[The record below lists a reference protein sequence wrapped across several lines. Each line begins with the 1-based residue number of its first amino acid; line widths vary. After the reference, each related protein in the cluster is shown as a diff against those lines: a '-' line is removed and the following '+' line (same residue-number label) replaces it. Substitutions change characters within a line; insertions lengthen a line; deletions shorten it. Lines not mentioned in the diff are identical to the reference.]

1 MRSYCSGVG
10 SPSNLTGTLI
20 WPHTHTHTHRQ
31 ERCHVKMKAE
41 MFKPRIAN
49 DCQQTTWSQGR
60 RMERIFLQALRRH
73 RSCQHLDLRLATS
86 STARQYTSVVEATQ
100 CEVLTQS
107 LNRHKWDSLWYFGHV
122 FHLAFIKVQN
132 NLSALQK
139 FADPHL
145 ITITT
150 GRTEK
155 QAEVCVQKHG
165 LSSEDTEGALLNLG
179 LFPKRLKKG
188 NHI

>member
-1 MRSYCSGVG
+1 MWRWRQRSSSQG
-10 SPSNLTGTLI
+10 SPVTASKPPEARGEEWNGFFFRPSEDTDPANTLI
-20 WPHTHTHTHRQ
+20 W
-31 ERCHVKMKAE
+31 
-41 MFKPRIAN
+41 
-49 DCQQTTWSQGR
+49 
-60 RMERIFLQALRRH
+60 
-73 RSCQHLDLRLATS
+73 LATS
-86 STARQYTSVVEATQ
+86 NTERQYTSVVEATQ

-107 LNRHKWDSLWYFGHV
+107 LNRHKWDSLWYFGHI

-132 NLSALQK
+132 NLSALQN

-145 ITITT
+145 ITVTT
-150 GRTEK
+150 GRKEK
-155 QAEVCVQKHG
+155 QAEVCMQKHG

>member
-1 MRSYCSGVG
+1 MRGHSW
-10 SPSNLTGTLI
+10 T
-20 WPHTHTHTHRQ
+20 HTHTHTE

-41 MFKPRIAN
+41 IFKPRITS

-60 RMERIFLQALRRH
+60 RMEQILLQALGRH
-73 RSCQHLDLRLATS
+73 RSCQHPDLRLAAF

-107 LNRHKWDSLWYFGHV
+107 LNRRKWDSLQYFGHI

-132 NLSALQK
+132 NLSALQN

-150 GRTEK
+150 GRKEN
-155 QAEVCVQKHG
+155 QAEVYVQTHG